1 MPAPL
6 AKAYVRTYL
15 PGRPTADHLEAQPTA
30 QQLREPSRVSEQ
42 GPRDALD
49 EKVNRVN
56 EAPGHVL
63 SWQLSGQPGSRDRR
77 GSEGVPMR
85 IT

>member
-1 MPAPL
+1 VSPAES
-6 AKAYVRTYL
+6 ANK
-15 PGRPTADHLEAQPTA
+15 DHEMLWT
-30 QQLREPSRVSEQ
+30 
-42 GPRDALD
+42 D